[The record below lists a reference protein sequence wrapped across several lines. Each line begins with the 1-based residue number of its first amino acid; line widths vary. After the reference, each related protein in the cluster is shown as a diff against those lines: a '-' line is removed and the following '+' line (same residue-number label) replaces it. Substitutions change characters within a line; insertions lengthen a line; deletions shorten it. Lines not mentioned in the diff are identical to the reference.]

1 MKPINLVSSIV
12 ESVSV
17 ERYDGFD
24 KITVVGVGIDADGN
38 EFPVKNIFLELDR
51 LPQNVQNTALN
62 FLKHVS
68 REFNKA
74 AANEDVETW

>member
-24 KITVVGVGIDADGN
+24 KITVVGVGIDSDGN

-51 LPQNVQNTALN
+51 LPQNVQNTANN

>member
-24 KITVVGVGIDADGN
+24 KITVVGVGIDSDGN